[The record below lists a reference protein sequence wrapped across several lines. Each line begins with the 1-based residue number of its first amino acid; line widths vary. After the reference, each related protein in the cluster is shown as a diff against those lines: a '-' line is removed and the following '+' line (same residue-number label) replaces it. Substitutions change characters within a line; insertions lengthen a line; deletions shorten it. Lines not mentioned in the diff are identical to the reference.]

1 MSGSYLDRLYK
12 AGISQNVPRI
22 ELLRAL
28 TNNDQGQ
35 EFYKI
40 LRLISLL
47 VKTVPG
53 EMCAPIL
60 TISFR
65 QGI

>member
-12 AGISQNVPRI
+12 ADKSQKVSQL
-22 ELLRAL
+22 ELPCAL

-35 EFYKI
+35 EFYEI

-47 VKTVPG
+47 VKNVPG